1 MICFFQFKV
10 GNMNIQ
16 KSFFYGLFLALLL
29 VFSGCSG
36 NNSDSPASAPSATD
50 TVVDEN
56 GTLTPIDVN
65 STAVTVVL
73 PVSSRVLTLNAEVV
87 QIEVRVF
94 DNANLPYSDGLI
106 KLKYPNDVLSGRDV
120 GSFDKLSS
128 VVTNGKA
135 IFNYTAP
142 VNLDANTSDIIFGF
156 YHDSTPT
163 NVKAYTFSIVPETN
177 QTISNNYVLQSSLDG
192 SNVSMNLSSSKS
204 VVFYVSDDNNVT
216 LPDSSISSI
225 KVVSLNPALVTLT
238 DLVSGTTNTEIT
250 VSGKNS
256 VSLNA
261 TSNTIS
267 GIAPLRATVDF
278 INSNGDPVTIEKV
291 FNIIVLSGPP
301 TAMSLSYASTEHT
314 DEQKSRAKF
323 VENWILTVTDK
334 YNNRVNTNPGIS
346 MGMLAGYVQSSA
358 ATPNVANYLYY
369 SVSPGATLSN
379 TYPYDK
385 LTATVNAFD
394 NVNPTNDTLITFGD
408 GYKYAASGKWDIIQ
422 PIITSNE
429 LELVDDYNGS
439 DVSSLGFAVG
449 HNYRSEICDDG
460 AGESVALVYPKD
472 NNFVLDDTGSM
483 NIKVEYDYYLVGKSV
498 VLWTNLVGSDNGS
511 IVKIGESKKITL
523 RALGLTSEPISI
535 AIGYT
540 GIKTLKIRINDTTE
554 TYRNANFSATVEV
567 TAANANYMI
576 TGSSVYDG
584 IMSCVLGGQGYVD
597 VNITTPATEAGVVQL
612 VDLLVKSEF

>member
-1 MICFFQFKV
+1 MK
-10 GNMNIQ
+10 IQ
-16 KSFFYGLFLALLL
+16 KSLVFGMLLAFSL

-56 GTLTPIDVN
+56 GTLDPIDVN

-73 PVSSRVLTLNAEVV
+73 PVSSRVLTLNSEAV

-106 KLKYPNDVLSGRDV
+106 KLKYPNDVLSGRDI

-128 VVTNGKA
+128 VLTNGKA

-142 VNLDANTSDIIFGF
+142 ANLDANTSNIIFGF

-192 SNVSMNLSSSKS
+192 SNVSMSLSSSKS

-216 LPDSSISSI
+216 LDNSSIASI
-225 KVVSLNPALVTLT
+225 KVVSLNPALITLT
-238 DLVSGTTNTEIT
+238 DLLSGTTNSEIT
-250 VSGKNS
+250 VLGKNS
-256 VSLNA
+256 ISLNA

-267 GIAPLRATVDF
+267 GIAPLKVTADF

-291 FNIIVLSGPP
+291 FNIVVLSGPP

-323 VENWILTVTDK
+323 VENWVLTVTDK

-346 MGMLAGYVQSSA
+346 MGMLAGYAQSSA
-358 ATPNVANYLYY
+358 GTSNVANYLYY
-369 SVSPGATLSN
+369 GTTPGATLSDN
-379 TYPYDK
+379 YPYDK
-385 LTATVNAFD
+385 LTATVSAFD
-394 NVNPTNDTLITFGD
+394 NVDLINDTLITFGD
-408 GYKYAASGKWDIIQ
+408 GYKYAASGKWDIQ
-422 PIITSNE
+422 SKTSDE

-498 VLWTNLVGSDNGS
+498 VLWANLTGSDNGS

-523 RALGLTSEPISI
+523 RALGLTSDSVNIAKGFTGVVHLNISI
-535 AIGYT
+535 T
-540 GIKTLKIRINDTTE
+540 DTTE
-554 TYRNANFSATVEV
+554 YYKNANFGYLPEV
-567 TAANANYMI
+567 TAADASFVIAEDSMDN
-576 TGSSVYDG
+576 G
-584 IMSCVLGGQGYVD
+584 IMSCINGGVGYVD
-597 VNITTPATEAGVVQL
+597 INITSGPSEAGVVKL
-612 VDLLVKSEF
+612 VNVLPSREF